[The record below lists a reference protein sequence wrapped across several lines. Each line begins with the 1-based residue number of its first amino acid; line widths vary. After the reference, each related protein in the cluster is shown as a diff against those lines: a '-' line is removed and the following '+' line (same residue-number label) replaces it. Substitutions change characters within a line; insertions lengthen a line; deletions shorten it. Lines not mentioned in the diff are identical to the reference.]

1 MSDLFD
7 FQETWEELVDKAIS
21 GGYESLTP
29 DEKVWLN
36 AQYLTN
42 SIGNGGLIS
51 YYYNSPADTLED
63 CLKALEILGATRMK
77 DLMECINRLFPGGVP
92 KDIAVRNEII
102 NSWPENDEK
111 FEKLHDDIENA
122 ALSEMTKVESRL
134 VEFIQQT
141 GIGT

>member
-1 MSDLFD
+1 MGDLFD

-77 DLMECINRLFPGGVP
+77 GLMERINRLFPGGVP
-92 KDIAVRNEII
+92 KDVTARNEII
-102 NSWPENDEK
+102 NAWPVDDGNL
-111 FEKLHDDIENA
+111 EKLHDDIENA
-122 ALSEMTKVESRL
+122 ASSEVEAKL
-134 VEFIQQT
+134 CEFIQRT

>member
-1 MSDLFD
+1 MDDLFD
-7 FQETWEELVDKAIS
+7 FQEKWEELVDKANS
-21 GGYESLTP
+21 GGYESLSP

-77 DLMECINRLFPGGVP
+77 GLMERINRLFPGGVP
-92 KDIAVRNEII
+92 KDVAARNEII
-102 NSWPENDEK
+102 NSWPEDDESL
-111 FEKLHDDIENA
+111 EELYDDIENI